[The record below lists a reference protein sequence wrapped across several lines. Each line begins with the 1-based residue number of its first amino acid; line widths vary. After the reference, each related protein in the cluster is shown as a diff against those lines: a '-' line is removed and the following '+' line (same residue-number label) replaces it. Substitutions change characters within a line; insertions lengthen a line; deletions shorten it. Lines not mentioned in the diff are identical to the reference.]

1 MDEPFI
7 EVYGRYAMK
16 LLRLEQELI
25 QTLDRHRPGHKQTF
39 EVRHVH
45 LHEGAQG
52 VFGIVN
58 QKEDGEGQD
67 DNRKRPHA
75 PERGTDCFA
84 PSTAM
89 WSTHAEGN
97 YMPLTR
103 GKRKNPLPDARR
115 RGWVGRA

>member
-7 EVYGRYAMK
+7 QVYGGYAIK

-25 QTLDRHRPGHKQTF
+25 QTLDRHRRGHKQTV

-58 QKEDGEGQD
+58 QKQNGGGMDE
-67 DNRKRPHA
+67 NR
-75 PERGTDCFA
+75 
-84 PSTAM
+84 
-89 WSTHAEGN
+89 
-97 YMPLTR
+97 
-103 GKRKNPLPDARR
+103 
-115 RGWVGRA
+115 